1 MEVAVDNVIEESEGK
16 NDSAIDDPS
25 NNINSNMNDD
35 NAAYES
41 DYSLRIPISNV
52 RFRGSQ
58 LHVIDTD
65 HDQLILKQQLGNDE
79 KKHNKTTLVKRLSPI
94 TFAQRAIRIGY
105 SLITI
110 IFVGFLFV
118 FCCEVLL
125 FLGIALPVSANEAWS
140 IPQMHL
146 FSTLLSIPVLLYGLT
161 SLMTMGCAFVID
173 AHRGGAL
180 FRSTAMEII
189 YLIVFLIAPMTTA
202 MICLMAQSEE
212 PWRITSLVWAILILI
227 TFAGWALAVTYKQM
241 KACFLLVDKC
251 FPLEEEEPNN
261 FKRFMKI
268 ANRALLITQTKRY
281 SGTKRQ
287 RYLVA
292 GDDLTKTYTE
302 SQLTPVE
309 TRTGCFSRL
318 VSLKCCSKINTFESV
333 DPPKKLLE
341 SDEIMGYQ
349 PVMTKTNWSM
359 QKYWCAGSS
368 HQSALLVT
376 GGSSALS
383 SEQMKFSVLCT
394 VTSVILASLLFIGVL
409 VWMEM
414 GLVIYLLV
422 AVIALL
428 CCVFPMFRNSREML
442 KLYDE
447 LKENNDDEEDNERG
461 GKTMMNVW
469 ERVIISE
476 PKPWLCYAFVAFE
489 VVFFFIW
496 PFISMLVLKNYPI
509 AGVFFV
515 LGFFDFLWRYFDASS
530 VLAKYGTISDAA
542 ELFNEEYDGVTHAHR
557 YRFSQIVGGIIRNKG
572 RLVWTWIFVFVFL
585 VVWFMLSASQSSS
598 ATITAE
604 QRGPRPPILLLND
617 FYYPGVNT
625 LAYPT
630 CKLTKGFEFP
640 VVDGQSAKNV
650 SSDLGDYAF
659 LSAMAYERESIN
671 QYTLQEWFGGGVIDE
686 VDYVK
691 KWREESGTQSSPVYF
706 KLFSAP
712 ELNSAVVSVRGSE
725 TMFDWLSNLHL
736 WFASGVAQCVKWLTP
751 FGWIWTPIIP
761 DLLEVVNS
769 VVESQKLKE
778 QGYYVITSQFVN
790 AVRAGYGGANYTN
803 VFITGASLGGGVAM
817 ISGAQTGTPT
827 VSISGPGP
835 LLPRKIFHPPLTVE
849 SIDSNV
855 YNFIPERD
863 YIARL
868 GGRPMF
874 YQNAMCIASNN
885 NLFGCHSMWRSFC
898 EINYRCGSN
907 GRPVACRCVER
918 FGYPKP
924 IQNGTRTFEEACA
937 AANETWYDMFPDV
950 PN

>member
-1 MEVAVDNVIEESEGK
+1 
-16 NDSAIDDPS
+16 
-25 NNINSNMNDD
+25 
-35 NAAYES
+35 
-41 DYSLRIPISNV
+41 
-52 RFRGSQ
+52 
-58 LHVIDTD
+58 
-65 HDQLILKQQLGNDE
+65 
-79 KKHNKTTLVKRLSPI
+79 
-94 TFAQRAIRIGY
+94 
-105 SLITI
+105 
-110 IFVGFLFV
+110 
-118 FCCEVLL
+118 
-125 FLGIALPVSANEAWS
+125 
-140 IPQMHL
+140 
-146 FSTLLSIPVLLYGLT
+146 
-161 SLMTMGCAFVID
+161 
-173 AHRGGAL
+173 
-180 FRSTAMEII
+180 
-189 YLIVFLIAPMTTA
+189 
-202 MICLMAQSEE
+202 MAQSEE

-542 ELFNEEYDGVTHAHR
+542 ELFNEEYDGVTHARR

-572 RLVWTWIFVFVFL
+572 RLHLKVRL
-585 VVWFMLSASQSSS
+585 RLS
-598 ATITAE
+598 
-604 QRGPRPPILLLND
+604 QRNS
-617 FYYPGVNT
+617 
-625 LAYPT
+625 
-630 CKLTKGFEFP
+630 E
-640 VVDGQSAKNV
+640 NV

-712 ELNSAVVSVRGSE
+712 ELNSAPKFTENSSASKHVSEAYLNG
-725 TMFDWLSNLHL
+725 FI
-736 WFASGVAQCVKWLTP
+736 
-751 FGWIWTPIIP
+751 IW
-761 DLLEVVNS
+761 E
-769 VVESQKLKE
+769 
-778 QGYYVITSQFVN
+778 
-790 AVRAGYGGANYTN
+790 
-803 VFITGASLGGGVAM
+803 
-817 ISGAQTGTPT
+817 ISGDLMKDFSTPLIELYHRSKYQTITPRCH
-827 VSISGPGP
+827 VSPNFSFRSSFSPDGGSVCVCRVLHARQEKLAIQRTQT
-835 LLPRKIFHPPLTVE
+835 RK
-849 SIDSNV
+849 
-855 YNFIPERD
+855 
-863 YIARL
+863 
-868 GGRPMF
+868 
-874 YQNAMCIASNN
+874 
-885 NLFGCHSMWRSFC
+885 
-898 EINYRCGSN
+898 
-907 GRPVACRCVER
+907 
-918 FGYPKP
+918 
-924 IQNGTRTFEEACA
+924 
-937 AANETWYDMFPDV
+937 
-950 PN
+950 